1 MKILLSSIGSRGDV
15 QPVLALALEL
25 RAHGHEPR
33 LCVAPNFKDWIES
46 HGLACIPIGPDL
58 RRLTGGTAPKQPPP
72 PPLAP
77 PSPEQRRALAGQT
90 VRSQFPVLLDAAR
103 GCELVI
109 GAGALQLATRSVTE
123 ALGIRYV
130 FAAYCPVV
138 LPSPDHPPPKFGVH
152 HPLTLTAEE
161 NLALWAE
168 EERSWN
174 DLFGAALNEE
184 RAKLG
189 LPPVDS
195 ALRHVLTERPW
206 LASDPVLGPAG
217 AGELRIR
224 QTGAWLLRDRTPLPG
239 AVERFLAD
247 GAPPVYLGFGSM
259 RATDE
264 TSRILVEAV
273 RALGLR
279 SILSQGWA
287 ELAPADAAGD
297 CLSIGDVAHEVLFPR
312 VAAVVH
318 HGGAGTTTTA
328 ARAGTPQ
335 VIVPHNYDQPYW
347 AHRVAALG
355 VGARGPASERLSVE
369 AIVTALRT
377 CLQPETAAR
386 AQALAARVQPDG
398 ARAAAEL
405 LGAA

>member
-25 RAHGHEPR
+25 RAHGHDPR

-46 HGLACIPIGPDL
+46 YGLTCIPIGPDL
-58 RRLTGGTAPKQPPP
+58 KQLTGGTAPKPPP
-72 PPLAP
+72 PVA
-77 PSPEQRRALAGQT
+77 PSPEQRRALAGPT
-90 VRSQFPVLLDAAR
+90 VRSQFPVLIDAAR
-103 GCELVI
+103 GCDLVI

-123 ALGIRYV
+123 SLGIRYV

-152 HPLTLTAEE
+152 HSLSLTAEE

-168 EERSWN
+168 EEQRWN

-195 ALRHVLTERPW
+195 VQRHVFTERPW
-206 LASDPVLGPAG
+206 LAADPVLGPAG
-217 AGELRIR
+217 ASDLQIR
-224 QTGAWLLRDRTPLPG
+224 QTGGWLMRDRTPLPEV
-239 AVERFLAD
+239 VERFLAD

-259 RATDE
+259 RATVE
-264 TSRILVEAV
+264 TSRILVEAA

-279 SILSQGWA
+279 SILSQGWG
-287 ELAPADAAGD
+287 ELAPIDAAGD
-297 CLSIGDVAHEVLFPR
+297 CLSIGDVAHEMLFPR

-335 VIVPHNYDQPYW
+335 VIVPHHYDQPYW
-347 AHRVAALG
+347 AHRVETLG
-355 VGARGPASERLSVE
+355 VGARGPASDQLSVE
-369 AIVTALRT
+369 AIVTALRA
-377 CLQPETAAR
+377 CLQPETNAR

-398 ARAAAEL
+398 ARVAAEL
-405 LGAA
+405 LGSS

>member
-15 QPVLALALEL
+15 QPVLALALAL

-33 LCVAPNFKDWIES
+33 LCVPPDFKDWIEA
-46 HGLACIPIGPDL
+46 HGLTCIPIGPDL
-58 RRLTGGTAPKQPPP
+58 KKLTGGSAPKPLPPV
-72 PPLAP
+72 A
-77 PSPEQRRALAGQT
+77 PSPEQRRALAGMT
-90 VRSQFPVLLDAAR
+90 VRSQFPVLSEAAR

-123 ALGIRYV
+123 SLGIRYV

-138 LPSPDHPPPKFGVH
+138 LPSPEHPPPKFGVH
-152 HPLTLTAEE
+152 HSLALTAEE

-168 EERSWN
+168 EEQSWN
-174 DLFGAALNEE
+174 ELFGAALNEE

-195 ALRHVLTERPW
+195 VLRHVLTERPW
-206 LASDPVLGPAG
+206 LAADPVLGPAG
-217 AGELRIR
+217 ASELQIR
-224 QTGAWLLRDRTPLPG
+224 QTGAWLLRDRAPLPEV
-239 AVERFLAD
+239 VERFLAD

-259 RATDE
+259 RADDQ
-264 TSRILVEAV
+264 TSRILVEAA

-279 SILSQGWA
+279 SILSQGWG
-287 ELAPADAAGD
+287 ELAPIDAAGD
-297 CLSIGDVAHEVLFPR
+297 CLSIGDVAHEALFPR
-312 VAAVVH
+312 VAAIVH

-328 ARAGTPQ
+328 ARAGAPQ

-347 AHRVAALG
+347 AHRMETLG
-355 VGARGPASERLSVE
+355 VGARGPASEQLSVE
-369 AIVTALRT
+369 SIVTALRA
-377 CLQPETAAR
+377 CLQPETRAG
-386 AQALAARVQPDG
+386 AQALAASVQPDG